1 MSTKLPIVAIVGRAN
16 VGKSSLFNAILDR
29 REAIVAREAGTT
41 RDSITA
47 KASIFI
53 DAESRVKGQEIG
65 QEATPRSGIKNVAS
79 GDKKSTHDSYLMT
92 HDSRAKNRYDFWLVD
107 TAGMKDAADD
117 FEFTIQEQI
126 TQAAD
131 SADIIWVVVEANV
144 PVSEEDRRV
153 ARLALKSKKPVFLVI
168 NKVDRAR
175 GDDLEGFERL
185 GIKPIFP
192 TSATQ
197 KRGIDDLL
205 DSLVQ
210 HIPKATLEED
220 DSRIRIA
227 LLGRPNVGKS
237 QLFNTLAKKQQ
248 AIVAD
253 RAGTTRDI
261 NRATVKYNGQE
272 IELMDTAGIRR
283 PGKIGVGIEHF
294 SVVRSLSAIEQADVC
309 LLLID
314 VNELSTALDQKISG
328 MIKEAGKGLI
338 LVVSKWDSVASLPVL
353 SSDELAKD
361 QVFNQGRDAARKSG
375 VAVATSD
382 ANSKSLTK
390 SEKLRQARSLKT
402 GQAGLQGK
410 DAFTRDALAPQIA
423 QAFDFVAWAPLI
435 FTSSVTG
442 QNVTKIFDL
451 ALEIAANRKTRIST
465 RALNSWLGGVIAKH
479 PPAGLKNRAPKLNYM
494 VQEDDNP
501 IPAFKVFGAHTKF
514 LHWSY
519 KRFMEREL
527 RAAFNFE
534 GTAVQLWFIEKDGRH
549 KHGNSPTKPERSD
562 TQRKI
567 VKNKRRT
574 GKM

>member
-1 MSTKLPIVAIVGRAN
+1 MNKKLPIVAIVGRAN

-29 REAIVAREAGTT
+29 REAIVAHEAGTT

-47 KASIFI
+47 KA
-53 DAESRVKGQEIG
+53 EWQGQ
-65 QEATPRSGIKNVAS
+65 N
-79 GDKKSTHDSYLMT
+79 
-92 HDSRAKNRYDFWLVD
+92 FWLVD

-126 TQAAD
+126 IQAAD
-131 SADIIWVVVEANV
+131 SADIIWVVVEANI
-144 PVSEEDRRV
+144 PISEEDRRV
-153 ARLALKSKKPVFLVI
+153 AKLALKSKKPVFLII

-175 GDDLEGFERL
+175 GHDLEGFERL

-205 DSLVQ
+205 DTLVS
-210 HIPKATLEED
+210 HIPKATLADNDE
-220 DSRIRIA
+220 RLRIA

-261 NRATVKYNGQE
+261 NRATVRYSGQE

-314 VNELSTALDQKISG
+314 VNEIGTALDQKIAG

-338 LVVSKWDSVASLPVL
+338 IVVSKWDSV
-353 SSDELAKD
+353 E
-361 QVFNQGRDAARKSG
+361 
-375 VAVATSD
+375 
-382 ANSKSLTK
+382 
-390 SEKLRQARSLKT
+390 
-402 GQAGLQGK
+402 GK
-410 DAFTRDALAPQIA
+410 DAFTRDALAPQITHT
-423 QAFDFVAWAPLI
+423 FDFVAWAPLI

-451 ALEIAANRKTRIST
+451 ALDIANARKTRIST
-465 RALNSWLGGVIAKH
+465 RVLNSWLGGVIAKH

-501 IPAFKVFGAHTKF
+501 IPAFKIFGAHTKF

-527 RAAFNFE
+527 RAQFHFE

-567 VKNKRRT
+567 VKNKAR
-574 GKM
+574 GKRKES